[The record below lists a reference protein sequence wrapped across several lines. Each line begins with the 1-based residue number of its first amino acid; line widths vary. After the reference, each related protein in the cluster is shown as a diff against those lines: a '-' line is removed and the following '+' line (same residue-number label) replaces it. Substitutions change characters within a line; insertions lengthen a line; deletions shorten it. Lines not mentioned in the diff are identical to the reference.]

1 MIEWDKV
8 IIMRKVHKKNAF
20 EYEDNLS
27 EEKVRKWPDYILWM
41 ALLVLSC
48 IFCYFLFQLGMLT
61 PQLFMIICVIILVID
76 LILLV
81 LILKRTK
88 NRWSRWV
95 MRFFLVLLCIVFGI
109 GSFTAGNTFASLEVI
124 TSRTESKVEVDL
136 IVPVDSTIDKVTDL
150 AQKKVGYS
158 TLADA
163 STTANAMSEI
173 NTQVN
178 EVEYV
183 DSNDYSAMYDDL
195 LEGKLDAMLLPAL
208 RLNMLKEGH
217 KDLDEKIRVVQQF
230 ESVRTIAKSASS
242 SLDISKEPFVVYV
255 AGIDEGDDPSAD
267 GRSDVNILVMVDP
280 TTNSMTTVA
289 VPRDSYVPNPAL
301 NNGSDKLTHL
311 GNNGVDNSVLGLEET
326 FGIEIDYYAKANFQ
340 SLIHIVDALGG
351 IDVDV
356 KIDFTEQDENRS
368 FKKSDVITLKKGM
381 QHLNGKEALAYSRHR
396 KTEGY
401 GNTGREQAQQQI
413 IKAIMK
419 KLTTPEG
426 ISKVNALMDVA
437 KDYISTDIPLASI
450 QRFISKQLEDVK
462 PWTVSSV
469 TLRDGADA
477 TLTTV
482 SMPSLPLSCYLLAP
496 QDITKVFN
504 AYAGMFDTSKMKDF
518 QFDLSQDPQ
527 PKIDYQVQQ
536 ETSEYVITSADADRL
551 SPYSV
556 YYGLGREDSS
566 SASRSEQY
574 AQNNNVE
581 VIVPVWEPSYT
592 PEPEPEPVMPVE
604 PEPVVPVEPTPVEPE
619 PEPEPVDPVEPTPE
633 PTPDPG
639 TDTDTSANTETAGE

>member
-1 MIEWDKV
+1 
-8 IIMRKVHKKNAF
+8 MRKVHNHKQLDR
-20 EYEDNLS
+20 DNQMNDT
-27 EEKVRKWPDYILWM
+27 KVRKWPDYILWI
-41 ALLVLSC
+41 AVLLLSLV
-48 IFCYFLFQLGMLT
+48 FCYFLFQLGMLT
-61 PQLFMIICVIILVID
+61 PQLFMIVCVIILVID

-88 NRWSRWV
+88 NRWSRWF
-95 MRFFLVLLCIVFGI
+95 MRLFLIFLAAVLGI
-109 GSFTAGNTFASLEVI
+109 GSFTADKTYDSLAEI
-124 TSRTESKVEVDL
+124 TSRTESKVKVDL
-136 IVPVDSTIDKVTDL
+136 IVPVDSSISQVKDL
-150 AQKKVGYS
+150 SKKQVGYS

-163 STTANAMSEI
+163 SITANAMSEI

-183 DSNDYSAMYDDL
+183 DSNDYSALYEDL
-195 LEGKLDAMLLPAL
+195 LDGKLDAILLPAL
-208 RLNMLKEGH
+208 RLDMLKEGH
-217 KDLDEKIRVVQQF
+217 KDLDEKIRVVQEF
-230 ESVRTIAKSASS
+230 ETVRTIARTSS
-242 SLDISKEPFVVYV
+242 SNLDISKEPFVVYV
-255 AGIDEGDDPSAD
+255 AGIDEGNDPSAD

-280 TTNSMTTVA
+280 TTNSMTTAA

-368 FKKSDVITLKKGM
+368 FKKKDLITLKKGM
-381 QHLNGKEALAYSRHR
+381 QHLNGKQALAYSRHR

-413 IKAIMK
+413 IKAIIK

-437 KDYISTDIPLASI
+437 KEYIATDIPLSSI

-462 PWTVSSV
+462 PWTVGSI

-482 SMPSLPLSCYLLAP
+482 SMPSMPLSCYLLSP

-504 AYAGMFDTSKMKDF
+504 AYAGMFDNSSMKDF
-518 QFDLSQDPQ
+518 SFDLSKEPE
-527 PKIDYQVQQ
+527 PKIAYQVKK
-536 ETSEYVITSADADRL
+536 ETSEYLITSADAGSL

-566 SASRSEQY
+566 SASRSEQW
-574 AQNNNVE
+574 AQDYDVD
-581 VIVPVWEPSYT
+581 VIVPEWTPPYVD
-592 PEPEPEPVMPVE
+592 PEPIYPEPIDPNPID
-604 PEPVVPVEPTPVEPE
+604 PEPIDPDPIDPDPIEPDPIDPDPIEP
-619 PEPEPVDPVEPTPE
+619 DPI
-633 PTPDPG
+633 DPG
-639 TDTDTSANTETAGE
+639 TGSDPNTETAG